1 MTLLRKLAW
10 LFVRRRKEVELPD
23 ELDFHLGEEADERR
37 ASGLGDTQ
45 ARHAAHRDLGNVAL
59 VIEDTR
65 AAWGWLSLEQSFQD
79 VRYASRMIVRTP
91 TTTSWWC

>member
-23 ELDFHLGEEADERR
+23 ELDFHLAEEADERR

-91 TTTSWWC
+91 TTTS